1 MLSKSTFKEPLNVEA
16 KNNITAHILLILFGW
31 LGVHRLYISAKTSG
45 ILMLALLVLSVLVL
59 LANLGAAGFVAL
71 FFGGSSMFSLSTNLC
86 KSGTQYLPDLR
97 AFRPFKQAYIHPIFP
112 SKMWHLLQNY
122 HS

>member
-1 MLSKSTFKEPLNVEA
+1 MLSKSTFKESINAEP
-16 KNNITAHILLILFGW
+16 KNNVTAHILLILFGW
-31 LGVHRLYISAKTSG
+31 LGVHRFYIGAKTSG

-86 KSGTQYLPDLR
+86 KSGTQPLPDLKE
-97 AFRPFKQAYIHPIFP
+97 FNSFKQLYSPHF
-112 SKMWHLLQNY
+112 SN
-122 HS
+122 